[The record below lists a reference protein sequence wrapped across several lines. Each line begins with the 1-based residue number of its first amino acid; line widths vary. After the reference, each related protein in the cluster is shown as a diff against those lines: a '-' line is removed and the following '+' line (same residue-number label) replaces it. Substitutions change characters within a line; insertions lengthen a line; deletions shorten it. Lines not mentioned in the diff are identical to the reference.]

1 MAGLRTA
8 TATNVNLFEGGDS
21 NITSPTLV
29 GAFQEILEKL
39 DLGIAAYNASNDLLP
54 YPDIDISYSAGV
66 CSGSIPVPMEKIR
79 GEWEP
84 ANYLD
89 AYIPWV
95 EPTTGELVGVKSALE
110 AYVYII
116 EALGDANDLL
126 KPGSI
131 ILSAKGTTSNSFDKV
146 AKQTA
151 TSFSFPYDTIVDAA
165 TGEIKKVFQN
175 IHIFTDLQQGQPI
188 VA

>member
-8 TATNVNLFEGGDS
+8 TAINVNLFEGGDS
-21 NITSPTLV
+21 NITAPTLV
-29 GAFQEILEKL
+29 GAFQEIVEKL
-39 DLGIAAYNASNDLLP
+39 DLGIASYNASNELLP
-54 YPDIDISYSAGV
+54 YPDIDVSYAAGN
-66 CSGSIPVPMEKIR
+66 CSGSIPIPMEKVA

-84 ANYLD
+84 SDYLD

-95 EPTTGELVGVKSALE
+95 VPTSGELVGKKSALE
-110 AYVYII
+110 AYIYII

-126 KPGSI
+126 RPGAI
-131 ILSAKGTTSNSFDKV
+131 ITSARGTTSNSFDKV

-151 TSFSFPYDTIVDAA
+151 TSFNFPYDTVVGAT
-165 TGEIKKVFQN
+165 TGEVKKVFQN

-188 VA
+188 V